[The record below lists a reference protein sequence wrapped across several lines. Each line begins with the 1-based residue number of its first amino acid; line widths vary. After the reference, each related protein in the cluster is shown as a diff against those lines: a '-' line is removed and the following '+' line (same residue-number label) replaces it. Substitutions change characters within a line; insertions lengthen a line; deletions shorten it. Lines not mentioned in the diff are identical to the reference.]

1 MKLNI
6 SNKGSMYVQAV
17 KSEPA
22 KKPVVQRGGDLR
34 GRPGNK

>member
-1 MKLNI
+1 MKLKIGNQ
-6 SNKGSMYVQAV
+6 SSLFVQALNTQ
-17 KSEPA
+17 PA